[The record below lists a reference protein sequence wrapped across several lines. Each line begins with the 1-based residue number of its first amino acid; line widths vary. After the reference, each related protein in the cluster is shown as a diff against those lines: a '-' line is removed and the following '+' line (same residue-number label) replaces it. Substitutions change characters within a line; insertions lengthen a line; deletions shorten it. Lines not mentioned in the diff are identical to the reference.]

1 MKRPWISKSFHCR
14 VNAEPSRWRF
24 SNKAMEW
31 LQEDVRDKS
40 QKAQTSIWKLCVV
53 LMLSNKVIS
62 ANILTQILHKIVTHG
77 KAVLFQTILP
87 SWYDQHAPDGVLR
100 VTISHSRGRD
110 GRVNSTGKV
119 QLCLRGWPS
128 LHSRG
133 GGDGGLITHTS
144 TTHTH

>member
-1 MKRPWISKSFHCR
+1 MNQQKFSLLSQCWTFQVKIFKQGHGVITRRCPRQVSKSS
-14 VNAEPSRWRF
+14 V
-24 SNKAMEW
+24 
-31 LQEDVRDKS
+31 
-40 QKAQTSIWKLCVV
+40 SIWKLCVV

-62 ANILTQILHKIVTHG
+62 ENILIQILHKIVTHG